1 MDLVL
6 AGIKPLSL
14 FSGRQKNAVCA
25 LLNASRREVGC
36 RHVAHVYA
44 ERKGEKPE
52 TYISVTYPARWLL
65 NYALRNYFA
74 VDPVVNYGHDSEM
87 VVLLNDAAGRN
98 APLKAMINDARS
110 FGIGKSYLAVSAMP
124 HSEYRGAVLF
134 TFDVEPEA
142 MKSYLAEHQEKI
154 IASAR
159 HLHIETLK
167 ARGLVTTALREF
179 QLSRLELRC
188 LSMMA
193 HGIPSG
199 EIASELSIPGD
210 QLSSMLA
217 DLCQRLSCNNTMQ
230 LISRAISL
238 GLVNMF
244 DDVMTPPHSGSSPRQ
259 VSPARPN

>member
-1 MDLVL
+1 M
-6 AGIKPLSL
+6 
-14 FSGRQKNAVCA
+14 
-25 LLNASRREVGC
+25 GC

-74 VDPVVNYGHDSEM
+74 VDPVVNYGQESGM
-87 VVLLNDAAGRN
+87 VVLLNEVADQN

-110 FGIGKSYLAVSAMP
+110 FGVGKSFLAVSAMP
-124 HSEYRGAVLF
+124 YSEYRGAVLF

-142 MKSYLAEHQEKI
+142 MKVLLEEREEKI
-154 IASAR
+154 IAAAR
-159 HLHIETLK
+159 HLHVETLK
-167 ARGLVTTALREF
+167 ARGLVTSVLREF

-188 LSMMA
+188 LSLMA
-193 HGIPSG
+193 HGVSSA
-199 EIASELSIPGD
+199 EIAGELGIPAD

-217 DLCQRLSCNNTMQ
+217 DLCQRLGCINSMQ

-259 VSPARPN
+259 ASPARPN